1 MYFWQ
6 KKYSKRERRFLTFA
20 YLCKRVRIIKPI
32 IMAENIRKNIT
43 DYIKARYAVLVVESF
58 EEERILSELQFI
70 ANDINHSLYIW
81 NSTEGIKFNGNIVDS
96 GAIDLKAA
104 IDFCENKAKEK
115 GSKSLFVFCDAHNY
129 LTDKSNPVYRRRLK
143 DFAISIRNKGYVC
156 NCVIISPSFEISTDL
171 QKEVTILDF
180 PLPSK
185 EEVRD
190 IITQF
195 VNSYREVEGVT
206 IDVDDNLLERFI
218 DVALGLTRLEIENCL
233 SRALVQ
239 DRRLDKNDLKII
251 LNEKKQI
258 IRKTGILEYI
268 DSNLN
273 LDDVGGLQT
282 LKKWLDLR
290 SHCFNETAKEFGVK
304 SPKGVLLTG
313 VPGCGKSLTAK
324 CVASAWNMPLLRL
337 DMGKIFQGLVGSSE
351 SNIRLALKTAEAVA
365 PSILW
370 IDEIEKGLSGSRG
383 NGGDGGASTRVFGTL
398 LTWMQEKTSSVFVF
412 ATANDISAL
421 PPELLRKGR
430 FDEIFFV
437 DFPSMEERK
446 KILDIHISKL
456 KRDLSSFDTDRL
468 ASLCGEETF
477 GKDVV
482 LSGAEIEAWVS
493 DSLIEAFARKVNGEK
508 DADLCMNDFETTIRR
523 IVPMGQMRKSEF
535 KRLREWANENA
546 VSASMT
552 ATSEQNSKQDNN
564 AEAFMA
570 GRRIDF

>member
-1 MYFWQ
+1 
-6 KKYSKRERRFLTFA
+6 
-20 YLCKRVRIIKPI
+20 
-32 IMAENIRKNIT
+32 MAENIRKKIA
-43 DYIKARYAVLVVESF
+43 DYIKARYAVLVIESF
-58 EEERILSELQFI
+58 EEERILSELQLI
-70 ANDINHSLYIW
+70 ANDIKHNLYIW
-81 NSTEGIKFNGNIVDS
+81 NSSEGVKLNGSVVDNKVT
-96 GAIDLKAA
+96 DLKAA
-104 IDFCENKAKEK
+104 IDFCENKAKDK
-115 GSKSLFVFCDAHNY
+115 SSKNLFAFSDAHNY
-129 LTDKSNPVYRRRLK
+129 LTEKSNPIYRRRLK

-156 NCVIISPSFEISTDL
+156 NCIIISPSFEISTDL
-171 QKEVTILDF
+171 QKEVTLLDF

-195 VNSYREVEGVT
+195 VNSYRGVKGVT
-206 IDVDDNLLERFI
+206 IDVGDILLERFV
-218 DVALGLTRLEIENCL
+218 DVSLGLTRLEIENCL

-239 DRRLDKNDLKII
+239 DRRLDKDDLKTI

-273 LDDVGGLQT
+273 LEDVGGLQT

-290 SHCFNETAKEFGVK
+290 SHCFDDTAKEFGVK
-304 SPKGVLLTG
+304 PPKGVLLTG

-337 DMGKIFQGLVGSSE
+337 DMGKIFQGVVGSSE

-370 IDEIEKGLSGSRG
+370 IDEIEKGLSGSKG
-383 NGGDGGASTRVFGTL
+383 NGGDGGTSTRVFGTL
-398 LTWMQEKTSSVFVF
+398 LTWMQEKTSPVFVF
-412 ATANDISAL
+412 ATANDISGL

-437 DFPSMEERK
+437 DFPSKVERK
-446 KILDIHISKL
+446 KILEIHISKL
-456 KRDLSSFDTDRL
+456 KRNLSNFDTDRL

-482 LSGAEIEAWVS
+482 LAGAEIEAWVA
-493 DSLIEAFARKVNGEK
+493 DSLIEAFSRKVSGEK
-508 DADLCMNDFETTIRR
+508 KADLCMNDFETTIHR
-523 IVPMGQMRKSEF
+523 IVPMGQMRKAEF
-535 KRLREWANENA
+535 TKLREWANENA

-552 ATSEQNSKQDNN
+552 ATSTQDSKQNN
-564 AEAFMA
+564 NSEAFMA